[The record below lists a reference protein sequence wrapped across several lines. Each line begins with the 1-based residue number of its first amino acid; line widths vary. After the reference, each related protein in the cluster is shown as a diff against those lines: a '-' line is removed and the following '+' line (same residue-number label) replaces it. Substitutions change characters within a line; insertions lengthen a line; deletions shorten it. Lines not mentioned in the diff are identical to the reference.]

1 MYFDH
6 VRCPSCGASFDPE
19 RIESREGVMSC
30 PHCKSQLQLKS
41 LFGLADAFEEMDEE
55 EAALSRAVDRRTAA
69 GADEP
74 QTRGPHQPEHLRTVR
89 DVQVCAL
96 RQTVRDALAGA

>member
-55 EAALSRAVDRRTAA
+55 NPMTMNDLGFGSVSTEPPPGAKPSGHPQLTAL
-69 GADEP
+69 
-74 QTRGPHQPEHLRTVR
+74 
-89 DVQVCAL
+89 DVL
-96 RQTVRDALAGA
+96 NEKTKN